1 MATSHGGRS
10 HMCEGA
16 TDIQAHMCFRS
27 WPCRFLCRYAPDTS
41 APTAI
46 FMLVF
51 KPQNILARHEP
62 RVHGPSRAL
71 ESSNRSNIAKIL
83 RNWQR
88 LQRPYVCDIARS
100 TGKPVSTPSMF
111 VVAQQQKNPSFSR
124 LVFLLS
130 LIISRPRRARV
141 ANLVGL
147 NVTAFGPWSSKHRA
161 ELCPTR
167 IRDGQAQGN
176 RFYRNR
182 MFGIRGCEAR
192 IKECS
197 HHTSG

>member
-1 MATSHGGRS
+1 MQNETAVVYKHLTSRVRNYSFSTFGSGRYSILLRKQFHAIVNGNLQLSKTTVWMATSHGGRS

-46 FMLVF
+46 FTLVF
-51 KPQNILARHEP
+51 KPQNILARHKP

-71 ESSNRSNIAKIL
+71 DSSNRSNIAKIL

-111 VVAQQQKNPSFSR
+111 VVAQQQKNPSF
-124 LVFLLS
+124 
-130 LIISRPRRARV
+130 P
-141 ANLVGL
+141 
-147 NVTAFGPWSSKHRA
+147 
-161 ELCPTR
+161 
-167 IRDGQAQGN
+167 D
-176 RFYRNR
+176 
-182 MFGIRGCEAR
+182 
-192 IKECS
+192 
-197 HHTSG
+197 